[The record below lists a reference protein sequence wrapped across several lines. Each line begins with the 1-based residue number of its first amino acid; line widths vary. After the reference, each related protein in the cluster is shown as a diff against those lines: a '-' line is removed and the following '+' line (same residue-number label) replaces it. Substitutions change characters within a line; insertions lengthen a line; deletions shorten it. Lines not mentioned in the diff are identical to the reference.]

1 MSGFM
6 PRKNKLLSQIEYF
19 TYDKRILHKNILQWK
34 ASLEEANKA
43 LQGRKKEKSR

>member
-6 PRKNKLLSQIEYF
+6 LRKNKLFSQIERF
-19 TYDKRILHKNILQWK
+19 TYDKRMLHKNILQWK

-43 LQGRKKEKSR
+43 LQGKKKEKSK